1 MMIIH
6 LDPDVFEVVKNGSKN
21 IEVRVNDE
29 KRRRLKVGDS
39 FTFLKR
45 PEETESLKAIV
56 TSLDYYDNFEEL
68 VKHYEIKNLYLESY
82 TKEEFLKLLERFY
95 SIEEQK
101 EFGVVAIGFKLV

>member
-1 MMIIH
+1 MIIH

>member
-1 MMIIH
+1 MIIH

-29 KRRRLKVGDS
+29 KRRRLKVGDG

-68 VKHYEIKNLYLESY
+68 VKHYEIKNLYLDSY

>member
-1 MMIIH
+1 MIIH
-6 LDPDVFEVVKNGSKN
+6 LDSDVFEVVKNGSKN

-45 PEETESLKAIV
+45 PEETESLNAIV

-95 SIEEQK
+95 SKEEQK

>member
-1 MMIIH
+1 MIIH
-6 LDPDVFEVVKNGSKN
+6 LDADVFEVVKNGSKN

-29 KRRRLKVGDS
+29 KRRRLKVGDI